1 MLKKAV
7 VLILSMTLM
16 VGSIVPEIAI
26 AQEAY
31 PVRPI
36 KIVVA
41 VGPGSAADVLARV
54 LGEFLRQELKAEV
67 VVDYKSGAAGVVG
80 GDFLAKSKPDGYV
93 LGVFQSSILTTAVAI
108 SSSMPYD
115 PIKDFTHLA
124 NAGINSLALVVNEN
138 APWKSLQ
145 EFLGH
150 AKNNPGKV
158 SCGIIGIGSHSHFNL
173 ELLKTAADVQF
184 NSIPFKAG
192 SAPAITALLGGHID
206 SASLIWPAVAEQVK
220 AKKLRALAFTGPI
233 KGFSEVPTFGQLG
246 FPKVN
251 LEVFFGIYGPA
262 KLPKHVMARLV
273 PALEKGMKD
282 PVVVEKLEKIGFTI
296 AYEGPEELA
305 ERIKKELGVVRDV
318 AMKAAIR
325 LE

>member
-1 MLKKAV
+1 MVKKTV
-7 VLILSMTLM
+7 VPILFITLLA
-16 VGSIVPEIAI
+16 GSIVPEIAI
-26 AQEAY
+26 PQETY

-41 VGPGSAADVLARV
+41 VGPGSAADTLARI
-54 LGEFLRQELKAEV
+54 LGEFLRQELKVEV

-93 LGVFQSSILTTAVAI
+93 IGVFQSSILTTAVAI
-108 SSSMPYD
+108 SSSTPYD

-138 APWKSLQ
+138 APWKSLPD
-145 EFLGH
+145 FLGH

-173 ELLKTAADVQF
+173 ELLKAAADVQF

-206 SASLIWPAVAEQVK
+206 SASLIWPAVAEHVK
-220 AKKLRALAFTGPI
+220 ARKLRALAFTGPI

-262 KLPKHVMARLV
+262 RLPKHVTARLV
-273 PALEKGMKD
+273 SALEKAMKD
-282 PVVVEKLEKIGFTI
+282 PAVVEKLEKMGFTV
-296 AYEGPEELA
+296 AYEGPQVLA
-305 ERIKKELGVVRDV
+305 ERIKKELVVVREV
-318 AMKAAIR
+318 ATKAAIR
-325 LE
+325 VE